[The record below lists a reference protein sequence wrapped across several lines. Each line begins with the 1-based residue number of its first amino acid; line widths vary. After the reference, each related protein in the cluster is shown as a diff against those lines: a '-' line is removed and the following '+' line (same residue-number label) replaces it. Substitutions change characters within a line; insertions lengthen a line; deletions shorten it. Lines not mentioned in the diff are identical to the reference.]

1 MNNQQQRYRIYTH
14 ITKSSFLHV
23 EEALDI
29 GKLRLFAG
37 KYQRG
42 NGASQMTAHWLDLA
56 DARVILA
63 DLSWGKAVDYVEFKG
78 TPGDPPTSRVLKI
91 KSGKDDKVWFRL
103 ELGPGQVIGEGA
115 IKPSAQPE
123 TVINVPFTSW
133 EARKLALAVL
143 SYCQSWETARMIT
156 PAPPAPRVNHLC
168 PTCHARPC
176 LCGMLDEESRQAGD
190 TPLPSDAAPPPDQV
204 TDQAPDW
211 F

>member
-1 MNNQQQRYRIYTH
+1 MTEQQRTRIYSH

-23 EEALDI
+23 EDALDI
-29 GKLRLFAG
+29 AKLRLFAG

-63 DLSWGKAVDYVEFKG
+63 DLAWGKTLDYVEFKG
-78 TPGDPPTSRVLKI
+78 TPGDPPTSRVLKV

-115 IKPSAQPE
+115 IKPSGQPE
-123 TVINVPFTSW
+123 IVINVPFSSW
-133 EARKLALAVL
+133 EARSLALAVL
-143 SYCQSWETARMIT
+143 SYCQSWETARMINNT
-156 PAPPAPRVNHLC
+156 APKPSPTNNHVC
-168 PTCHARPC
+168 PNCHTRPC
-176 LCGMLDEESRQAGD
+176 VCDELRQAGESHVPGD
-190 TPLPSDAAPPPDQV
+190 FDQDPDRV
-204 TDQAPDW
+204 SDQAPDDW